1 MNLVNFLDIIYSLFP
16 FLARSN
22 TFNNGNCHPEQQL
35 HQSVG
40 LMTIDS
46 AQVTWTPSMHT
57 QSTGIPA
64 CLSFFTIFW
73 VPTLSSPPPPNPG
86 RWWLQHHTINH
97 YAVKISLIASN
108 LWFCDLNVPVCFN
121 LKCFKSKWFIFE
133 LVSEKKKKTTGFQI
147 LNQSICS
154 AFILTSCRYK
164 HPSTKNHKNNSYS
177 CNMIPKL
184 FYYSTEIIKQIGTIN
199 TQLLSTKCNFQFT
212 FTFTDYVTL

>member
-16 FLARSN
+16 FLASSN

-73 VPTLSSPPPPNPG
+73 VPTLPPPPQIQEGDGCNITQSTTMQL
-86 RWWLQHHTINH
+86 RSH
-97 YAVKISLIASN
+97 SLPAI
-108 LWFCDLNVPVCFN
+108 CDDLNVPVCFN
-121 LKCFKSKWFIFE
+121 VKCFKSKWFIFE
-133 LVSEKKKKTTGFQI
+133 LLSEKKKKPLVLKAF
-147 LNQSICS
+147 NQH
-154 AFILTSCRYK
+154 L
-164 HPSTKNHKNNSYS
+164 YS
-177 CNMIPKL
+177 PAADINIPVLK
-184 FYYSTEIIKQIGTIN
+184 IIKTTAILATWFPNCFIIP
-199 TQLLSTKCNFQFT
+199 LKS
-212 FTFTDYVTL
+212 

>member
-1 MNLVNFLDIIYSLFP
+1 MDPLHAHSEY
-16 FLARSN
+16 RN
-22 TFNNGNCHPEQQL
+22 T
-35 HQSVG
+35 S
-40 LMTIDS
+40 
-46 AQVTWTPSMHT
+46 
-57 QSTGIPA
+57 
-64 CLSFFTIFW
+64 LSFFFHNILGSHSLL
-73 VPTLSSPPPPNPG
+73 PPPPPNPG
-86 RWWLQHHTINH
+86 RRWLQHHTINH

-184 FYYSTEIIKQIGTIN
+184 FYYSTEIMKQIGTIN

-212 FTFTDYVTL
+212 FSFTDYVTL

>member
-133 LVSEKKKKTTGFQI
+133 LVSEKKKKKPLVSKFWI
-147 LNQSICS
+147 K
-154 AFILTSCRYK
+154 AFVQHL
-164 HPSTKNHKNNSYS
+164 YS
-177 CNMIPKL
+177 PAADINIPVLK
-184 FYYSTEIIKQIGTIN
+184 IIKTTAILATWFPNCFIIP
-199 TQLLSTKCNFQFT
+199 LKS
-212 FTFTDYVTL
+212 

>member
-73 VPTLSSPPPPNPG
+73 V
-86 RWWLQHHTINH
+86 RLQHHKIDH
-97 YAVKISLIASN
+97 YAVEISLIASN
-108 LWFCDLNVPVCFN
+108 L
-121 LKCFKSKWFIFE
+121 
-133 LVSEKKKKTTGFQI
+133 
-147 LNQSICS
+147 
-154 AFILTSCRYK
+154 R
-164 HPSTKNHKNNSYS
+164 
-177 CNMIPKL
+177 
-184 FYYSTEIIKQIGTIN
+184 
-199 TQLLSTKCNFQFT
+199 
-212 FTFTDYVTL
+212 